1 MKVRTARTPARA
13 GLAVAVAAVLLTS
26 ACGNKLD
33 GKSKPAADAA
43 AGGESLLAAAKA
55 EGEVDYYETWGE
67 GEPQN
72 KIFAAEAKDFTAKTG
87 IKVNIKVLGRAA
99 AKTLDTDIAS
109 GAATPDLMDSGTDH
123 IAADE
128 ALKVPGYLDD
138 VTKIP
143 VPGEDGKT
151 IGDVIPANVLKSA
164 TDKDGH
170 LIFVPHT
177 VISTAIW
184 YDAARFPDV
193 AADPPKT
200 WSDFT
205 ALLDKEKA
213 AGKTPIAQDGLV
225 NFYNVYWFYWL
236 MMRFGGPGS
245 LEALATDPAAW
256 DKPATLQAAQ
266 AVAQLAKGGYFE
278 NGYMGTKYPA
288 AQNDWAQ
295 GKEALNINGTWLP
308 SETHPQAP
316 ADAKPGSFQFPTV
329 PGGHDSV
336 EVGSLGWG
344 LPAKAKHP
352 NAAKLFLSYLV
363 QKSVIAQIGTAALNI
378 PSRPDCPAPP
388 ELLQAQQAVVN
399 ATETNATY
407 DGATANSKWWND
419 VLLPLDDGLLGGKI
433 TPQDFV
439 AQGKK
444 KTQDALADS

>member
-1 MKVRTARTPARA
+1 MNARSARLTAKA
-13 GLAVAVAAVLLTS
+13 GLATAVAAVMLTS
-26 ACGNKLD
+26 ACGNKV
-33 GKSKPAADAA
+33 GGGSKPAAGAA
-43 AGGESLLAAAKA
+43 SGGDLLALAKA

-72 KIFAAEAKDFTAKTG
+72 KIFKAEADEFTAKTG
-87 IKVNIKVLGRAA
+87 IKVNIKVLGRTAT
-99 AKTLDTDIAS
+99 KSLSSDIAS

-128 ALKVPGYLDD
+128 ALKVAGHLDD

-170 LIFVPHT
+170 LIYVPHT

-193 AADPPKT
+193 AANPPKT
-200 WSDFT
+200 WSDFI

-213 AGKTPIAQDGLV
+213 AGKVPIAQDGLV
-225 NFYNVYWFYWL
+225 NFYNIYWFYWA
-236 MMRFGGPGS
+236 MMRHGGPGS
-245 LEALATDPAAW
+245 LVGLSTDASAW
-256 DKPATLQAAQ
+256 DKPETLAA
-266 AVAQLAKGGYFE
+266 AKDVAQLAKGGYFQ

-308 SETHPQAP
+308 AETHPQAP
-316 ADAKPGSFQFPTV
+316 ADAKPGSFQYPTID
-329 PGGHDSV
+329 GGHDSV

-344 LPAKAKHP
+344 LSAKAKHP

-363 QKSVIAQIGTAALNI
+363 QKSVITKISTDALNI
-378 PSRPDCPAPP
+378 PSRADCPAP
-388 ELLQAQQAVVN
+388 ENLKQAQDAVVN
-399 ATETNATY
+399 AKETNQTY
-407 DGATANSKWWND
+407 DGATANNRWWND
-419 VLLPLDDGLLGGKI
+419 VMLPLDDQLLGGKI
-433 TPQDFV
+433 TPEDFI

-444 KTQDALADS
+444 KTQDALANS